1 MAVSS
6 RYGNRLRRFPFGC
19 QLRGGRIQ
27 PKPLYRLLKVNA
39 VNDLTADSRSSNNP
53 QPLFYVCLALLFIL
67 NAAYGAPDAPLNF
80 DGWITEALAKLETN
94 GITGGFHRQTAP
106 LSRAEIARIIEQAE
120 SRIQSGK
127 VVASAIDRKL
137 LEKLKREFQSE
148 IAGEHGLAIT
158 ALPQL
163 RATEEKIA
171 PAIESALQY
180 TLGNLEKGTVPRVTL
195 YSEFEGQNFESSPLD
210 AKTAETRFEP
220 WHRARDYII
229 DFKRS
234 YLQVNSEHLNLL
246 VGRDWLFWGASPHK
260 TVGISD
266 NSPPFDQVRLTA
278 KLGKKLKATAFTT
291 QLNSTWYDDGK
302 KRYLAKRYMSGHR
315 LDYQFND
322 RVEIGVAEWVLYG
335 GDAQTLEWEYANP
348 ITFYYALQYHAKAD
362 DNVMFAFD
370 AAIRPI
376 DGVRLYGEWVID
388 DIQYVPTSNDPHA
401 VAWLLGGTWYP
412 RWLERQL
419 GIHTEYARVN
429 RWAYTHLVPDNQF
442 THFGYAIGHPISTDS
457 DTVRLSASYQFTV
470 STAAEIRT
478 ALTRHGEGTIADRFY
493 GEDYE
498 TLPFPTGIVARTTEI
513 GVGLAYRPL
522 DAWNASLSYAWEQTQ
537 NSEHHKGKTSQNH
550 RFMFHAGYIF

>member
-1 MAVSS
+1 MGVS
-6 RYGNRLRRFPFGC
+6 RW
-19 QLRGGRIQ
+19 
-27 PKPLYRLLKVNA
+27 
-39 VNDLTADSRSSNNP
+39 
-53 QPLFYVCLALLFIL
+53 YVCLAFLFVL
-67 NAAYGAPDAPLNF
+67 NAACGAPDVPLNF

-106 LSRAEIARIIEQAE
+106 LSRAEITEIIERAE
-120 SRIQSGK
+120 TRIQAGK
-127 VVASAIDRKL
+127 VVASAIDRRL
-137 LEKLKREFQSE
+137 LEKLKREFRSE
-148 IAGEHGLAIT
+148 IAGEHGLTLT
-158 ALPQL
+158 ASPQL
-163 RATEEKIA
+163 RATPEKIA
-171 PAIESALQY
+171 PALESAFQY
-180 TLGNLEKGTVPRVTL
+180 TLGNIEKGSVPRVTL
-195 YSEFEGQNFESSPLD
+195 YSEFEGQNFESRPLD
-210 AKTAETRFEP
+210 AKTAEQRYEP
-220 WHRARDYII
+220 WQRARGYII

-234 YLQVNSEHLNLL
+234 YLQVNSTHLNLL
-246 VGRDWLFWGASPHK
+246 VGRDWLFWGASPSK
-260 TVGISD
+260 SVGISD

-348 ITFYYALQYHAKAD
+348 ITFYYALQFNAKAD

-370 AAIRPI
+370 GAIRPI

-419 GIHTEYARVN
+419 GIHGEYARVN

-457 DTVRLSASYQFTV
+457 DTVRFSATYQFTV
-470 STAAEIRT
+470 STVAEIRT
-478 ALTRHGEGTIADRFY
+478 VLTRQGEGTIADRFY

-498 TLPFPTGIVARTTEI
+498 ALRFPTGVVARTTEI
-513 GVGLAYRPL
+513 GGQLSYRPL
-522 DAWNASLSYAWEQTQ
+522 DAWNASVSYTWEHTQ
-537 NSEHHKGKTSQNH
+537 NSEHRQGNTTQGH
-550 RFMFHAGYIF
+550 RLMFHVGYAF